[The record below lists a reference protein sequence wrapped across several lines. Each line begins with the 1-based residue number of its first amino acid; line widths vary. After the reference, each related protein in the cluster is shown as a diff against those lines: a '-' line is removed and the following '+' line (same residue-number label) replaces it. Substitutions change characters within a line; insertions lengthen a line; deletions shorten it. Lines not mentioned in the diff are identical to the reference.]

1 MGEFLSIGWIFFCSG
16 ILGYIVGLGHS
27 SFIGKKGIS
36 DYKAPTP
43 PPKKTNI
50 NNLPNLKK
58 SYIENGW
65 LCIELVNGDRI
76 RLNFNDLEA
85 LNKVIKRCDHKFE
98 QIHHQDE
105 IS

>member
-1 MGEFLSIGWIFFCSG
+1 MEETFRIGWIIFWAGVVGYVLGLVHISFSG
-16 ILGYIVGLGHS
+16 IN
-27 SFIGKKGIS
+27 GIPK
-36 DYKAPTP
+36 YKSPPP
-43 PPKKTNI
+43 PPKPIKT
-50 NNLPNLKK
+50 NNLPNVKN

-65 LCIELVNGDRI
+65 LCFELINGDRI

-105 IS
+105 S